1 MNTYQAGNTVR
12 LNCTFTDFS
21 NNPIDPANIRVR
33 IYNQQYLLLSD
44 TILPSANR
52 DDVGV
57 YFYDYTIPIGM
68 VNQKIIYEWYGEVN
82 GFPTLDRGNFKVTF
96 I

>member
-12 LNCTFTDFS
+12 LNCQFTDFS
-21 NNPIDPANIRVR
+21 NQPVDPSSIKVR
-33 IYNQQYLLLSD
+33 IYTQQYNLISD
-44 TILPSANR
+44 NMVSSNNR

-57 YFYDYTIPIGM
+57 YFYDYTIPQEYA
-68 VNQKIIYEWYGEVN
+68 NQKIVYEWYGEIG
-82 GFPTLDRGNFKVTF
+82 GFPSLQRGSFKVVF